1 MALSHREP
9 AYPSALGG
17 AKKTERADSKS
28 EKDRGE
34 GASQIS

>member
-9 AYPSALGG
+9 AYPSALRG
-17 AKKTERADSKS
+17 AKKTKRADGES